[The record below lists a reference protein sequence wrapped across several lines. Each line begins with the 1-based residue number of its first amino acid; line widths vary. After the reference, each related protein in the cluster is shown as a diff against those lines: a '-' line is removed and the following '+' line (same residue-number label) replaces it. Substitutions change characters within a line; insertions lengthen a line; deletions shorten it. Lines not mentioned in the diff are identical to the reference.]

1 MITKGFIQLNRDIL
15 NWQWYGD
22 IYTAR
27 LFLHLLLTANYEECE
42 WQGITVKTGQRVVS
56 TQALS
61 EETGIPKTTVHR
73 ILDKLLKSGEIE
85 RERNGLI
92 TIITLKKYNELLQ
105 YGTQTEREWND
116 NGTKTERERN
126 ENGTKMERERTQ
138 CNNIIKK
145 ENNNNNN
152 KYNAF
157 KNFNAS
163 SLDLELM
170 EQTALAKYRSIPQD

>member
-42 WQGITVKTGQRVVS
+42 WKGQTVKAGQRIVS
-56 TQALS
+56 MQTLAD
-61 EETGIPKTTVHR
+61 ETGISRSQVFK
-73 ILDKLLKSGEIE
+73 ILERLKKSGEIE
-85 RERNGLI
+85 RERNGSI
-92 TIITLKKYNELLQ
+92 TIITLNNYNSLLGLETSRKQ
-105 YGTQTEREWND
+105 SVA
-116 NGTKTERERN
+116 
-126 ENGTKMERERTQ
+126 Q

-145 ENNNNNN
+145 ENNNNN

-157 KNFNAS
+157 KNFNS
-163 SLDLELM
+163 SGLDLELM
-170 EQTALAKYRSIPQD
+170 EQTALAKYRRIPQD

>member
-56 TQALS
+56 TQTLA
-61 EETGIPKTTVHR
+61 EETGISRSGVQK
-73 ILDKLLKSGEIE
+73 ILNRLKKSGEIE
-85 RERNGLI
+85 RSVHNRI
-92 TIITLKKYNELLQ
+92 TIITLKKYNELLYTDTNRVQ
-105 YGTQTEREWND
+105 SVD
-116 NGTKTERERN
+116 NTDTSRVQSVGSADTSRAQSVA
-126 ENGTKMERERTQ
+126 Q

-145 ENNNNNN
+145 ENNNN

-157 KNFNAS
+157 KNFNSS

-170 EQTALAKYRSIPQD
+170 EQTALAKYRRIPQD

>member
-42 WQGITVKTGQRVVS
+42 WKGQTVKAGQRIVS
-56 TQALS
+56 MQTLAD
-61 EETGIPKTTVHR
+61 ETGISRSQVFK
-73 ILDKLLKSGEIE
+73 ILERLKKSGEIE
-85 RERNGLI
+85 RERNGSI
-92 TIITLKKYNELLQ
+92 TIITLNNYNSLL
-105 YGTQTEREWND
+105 GLETSRKQT
-116 NGTKTERERN
+116 RN
-126 ENGTKMERERTQ
+126 KQETNRKQSVAQ

-145 ENNNNNN
+145 ENNNNN

-157 KNFNAS
+157 KNFNS
-163 SLDLELM
+163 SGLDLELM
-170 EQTALAKYRSIPQD
+170 EQTALAKYRRIPQD